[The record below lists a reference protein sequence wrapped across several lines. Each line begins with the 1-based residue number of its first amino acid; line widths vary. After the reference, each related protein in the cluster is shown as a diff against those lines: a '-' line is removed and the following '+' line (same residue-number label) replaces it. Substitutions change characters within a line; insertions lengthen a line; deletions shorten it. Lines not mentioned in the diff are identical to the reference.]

1 MQAAAANPFMGMGD
15 LTQPISASPAR
26 PPPPTIPPQPKSA
39 FDDLEDVMR
48 MSLGGSPAKSQQPI
62 TQQPQPM
69 AAQPFSDVMSMP
81 MAQPMMFGSPAR
93 QPMMPMGA
101 TGSIFKHLNGPF
113 FIVVFFFNSL
123 QSCQL
128 IIVVCAFY

>member
-15 LTQPISASPAR
+15 PTQPITASPAR
-26 PPPPTIPPQPKSA
+26 PPPPVIPPQPKSA

-69 AAQPFSDVMSMP
+69 AAQPFNDVMSMP
-81 MAQPMMFGSPAR
+81 MSQPMMFGSPAR
-93 QPMMPMGA
+93 QPMMPMA
-101 TGSIFKHLNGPF
+101 ASGSILK
-113 FIVVFFFNSL
+113 I
-123 QSCQL
+123 
-128 IIVVCAFY
+128 